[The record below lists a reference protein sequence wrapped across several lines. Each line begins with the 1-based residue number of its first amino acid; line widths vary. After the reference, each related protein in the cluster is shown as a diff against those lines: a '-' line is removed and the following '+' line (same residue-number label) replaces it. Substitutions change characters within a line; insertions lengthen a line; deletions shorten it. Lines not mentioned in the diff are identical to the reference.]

1 MAGRGVEKRPLPA
14 KAMKV
19 PTSFMMSSRP
29 AFRMEPTLALLSDWA
44 LAKFA
49 RVSVAGVRVE
59 GHIADATL
67 GLCLRA
73 WLKMTTGGEVGS
85 RVEGVELEESG
96 SSDSVCVPFIQVTAC
111 CLRWCRPSW

>member
-1 MAGRGVEKRPLPA
+1 MVGSGVEKRPLPA

-19 PTSFMMSSRP
+19 PTSFMMSWRP
-29 AFRMEPTLALLSDWA
+29 AFRMEVRLALLPTWA
-44 LAKFA
+44 LARLA
-49 RVSVAGVRVE
+49 RVTVAGLRVE

-85 RVEGVELEESG
+85 REKWVELEASG
-96 SSDSVCVPFIQVTAC
+96 SDSVCVPFIQVTAC
-111 CLRWCRPSW
+111 CLRVCRPSW